1 MVKRNILVLERNEK
15 IRATLQI
22 AARRAG
28 FEYHELNS
36 NEQLFRYLNAHPVDV
51 VLTNSSQQGTGA
63 RSICTILR
71 NDPQFKRFPLIILYG
86 KPGKTTRIDYLNQG
100 ADDFVEMPF
109 SPAQLMDVVK
119 SRLRPLADTGPRK
132 LSSEDKVLRTTKA
145 MFSISPLDS
154 KGNLEVTPPAAIFA
168 RLFIHKESGILDLII
183 DKETRTL
190 YFKNGDLIF
199 AETLS
204 KKDDIDDYLAR
215 NRAGSGSGKELIAA
229 RVQSGG
235 PKSDPNTYAMILKE
249 SKLLDPVDFSWW
261 LRIYLVEMMA
271 NLFIKP
277 NGSYQWQSLEIPEYA
292 TQISLAPF
300 STPRILFEGIRRM
313 KKWWAYRELLPEPK
327 SIPHLSP
334 DFFEKAWNYGL
345 TAREMAMMQIVNG
358 KRTLR
363 TIGEICHVVCPQIE
377 NYIYACRQLQLLA
390 FDLDTGE
397 SSGEVVDIHQ
407 MMEMPDEP
415 DSQETGPPAIEPQ
428 TDAIQAETSEFLQ
441 SDTEQA
447 GHPEP
452 DKPDSDALKTQK
464 TPPLVP
470 VQVDFE
476 LTTGSLED
484 IHILDVFHRCIIHA
498 FTGGITFDNQTVK
511 KTVFWKRGR
520 IISAFS
526 DDIEERL
533 DNFLFRKDIIT
544 DKQRDQLRTSPP
556 ELIGS
561 PNEIIRQK
569 VLTIDK
575 VFTVVK
581 EQVEGILFDLLTW
594 RKGIYTCTMDSAPPR
609 DTAPLD
615 LSAQG
620 IIVDAM
626 HNDLISSVWYDK
638 LPNLYV
644 YYRKS
649 PQSEI
654 LKGISLTPLER
665 RISSI
670 VNDPHQ
676 VESIVKL
683 LDYPEKDVLL
693 SLFTLEMTGI
703 IERYKAL

>member
-15 IRATLQI
+15 IRATLQL
-22 AARRAG
+22 AAKRAG

-51 VLTNSSQQGTGA
+51 ILTNSSQQGIGA

-119 SRLRPLADTGPRK
+119 SRLRPLADAGPRK
-132 LSSEDKVLRTTKA
+132 TSSEDKVLRTTKA
-145 MFSISPLDS
+145 LFSISPLDS
-154 KGNLEVTPPAAIFA
+154 KGTLEVTPPAAIFA

-204 KKDDIDDYLAR
+204 KKDDIDDFLAR

-261 LRIYLVEMMA
+261 LRIYLVDMMA
-271 NLFIKP
+271 NLFIRP
-277 NGSYQWQSLEIPEYA
+277 HGVYQWQSLEIPEYA
-292 TQISLAPF
+292 TQTSLEPF

-313 KKWWAYRELLPEPK
+313 KKWWAHRELLPEPT

-334 DFFEKAWNYGL
+334 DFFEKAWLYGL
-345 TAREMAMMQIVNG
+345 TVRETAMMQIING

-363 TIGEICHVVCPQIE
+363 NIGEICHVVCPQIE

-390 FDLDTGE
+390 FDLQSDE
-397 SSGEVVDIHQ
+397 SSEEAIDIHQ
-407 MMEMPDEP
+407 TMEIPDEP
-415 DSQETGPPAIEPQ
+415 ESEEPSPVAEPETARTDTDEPLPSDSEQSGDPDSVSVDSDSQ
-428 TDAIQAETSEFLQ
+428 
-441 SDTEQA
+441 
-447 GHPEP
+447 
-452 DKPDSDALKTQK
+452 KTHK

-470 VQVDFE
+470 VQIDFE

-484 IHILDVFHRCIIHA
+484 IHILDIFHRCIIHT
-498 FTGGITFDNQTVK
+498 FSGEITFDNQAVK

-520 IISAFS
+520 IISAIS

-544 DKQRDQLRTSPP
+544 EKQRDQLRTSPP

-569 VLTIDK
+569 ILTIDK

-581 EQVEGILFDLLTW
+581 DQVESILFNLLTW
-594 RKGIYTCTMDSAPPR
+594 RRGTYACTPNGTPPR

-626 HNDLISSVWYDK
+626 HKETISTVWHDK
-638 LPNLYV
+638 FPNLYV
-644 YYRKS
+644 YYRKA
-649 PQSEI
+649 PQSDH
-654 LKGISLTPLER
+654 LKGVSLTPLER

-670 VNDPHQ
+670 VTDPHQ
-676 VESIVKL
+676 VESIVRL
-683 LDYPEKDVLL
+683 LDYPEKEVLL
-693 SLFTLEMTGI
+693 SLFTLEVTGI